1 MVLKH
6 LKNLLYLFLSK
17 ALSSFFAFIAQILIA
32 RLLTQEDYG
41 TIAFYII
48 LINIISSII
57 GFGLGNFW
65 LWKFAIERNNV
76 RRWIK
81 ATVNTI
87 LLLSIVSV
95 PLYILIPYFT
105 LGSYSLYIS
114 VTLLPLLLYQGF
126 ESVVIA
132 SFQMRNEYTK
142 LSYYMMVK
150 NSILLISSL
159 ILFIFEFQSFILSYG
174 LLSVALLLYSLTIVG
189 KLNKKLKVERFE
201 KNAYSEKITIKKVFT
216 SAWPF
221 GAQGILYM
229 LYYQVGIVIITIL
242 LGTTSTGFYN
252 ASFTIISFVFVFSSI
267 LFQIYLLPRSNIWIA
282 RKDFNKVT
290 FLRNKVTFL
299 FFLIGIFITVIFY
312 YIGEFLITL
321 LYGKAFLDSV
331 LLFKVLILA
340 IPFRFISD
348 SLGVL
353 FTSKKMM
360 LYKVYVQGGG
370 ALVNIILNLIFI
382 SQVGVIGAAL
392 STVLTE
398 VIVVILLYLFSGRLE
413 KEMRKRV

>member
-41 TIAFYII
+41 TISFYII

-81 ATVNTI
+81 ATVNSI

-159 ILFIFEFQSFILSYG
+159 ILFIFEFQFFIFSYG

-201 KNAYSEKITIKKVFT
+201 KNAYSEKITIKKVLT

-242 LGTTSTGFYN
+242 LGTTYTGFYN
-252 ASFTIISFVFVFSSI
+252 ASFTIISFIFVFSSI

-282 RKDFNKVT
+282 GKDFNKVT

-299 FFLIGIFITVIFY
+299 FFLIGISITIIFY

-392 STVLTE
+392 STVFTE

>member
-1 MVLKH
+1 M
-6 LKNLLYLFLSK
+6 KNLLYLFLSK

-41 TIAFYII
+41 TISFYII

-81 ATVNTI
+81 ATVNSI

-299 FFLIGIFITVIFY
+299 FFLVGIFITIIFY

-382 SQVGVIGAAL
+382 NQVGVIGAAL

>member
-1 MVLKH
+1 M
-6 LKNLLYLFLSK
+6 KNLLYLFLSK

-41 TIAFYII
+41 TISFYII

-81 ATVNTI
+81 ATVNSI

-159 ILFIFEFQSFILSYG
+159 ILFIFEFQFFIFSYG

-201 KNAYSEKITIKKVFT
+201 KNAYSEKITIKKVLT

-242 LGTTSTGFYN
+242 LGTTYTGFYN
-252 ASFTIISFVFVFSSI
+252 ASFTIISFIFVFSSI

-282 RKDFNKVT
+282 GKDFNKVT

-299 FFLIGIFITVIFY
+299 FFLIGISITIIFY

-392 STVLTE
+392 STVFTE